1 MASLTSVAEPL
12 LPAVPGY
19 QLVDEIGRGGM
30 GVVYRARDLR
40 LNREVAIKSL
50 NPKYAADSAVATRF
64 QAEAQLTGQL
74 QHPGIPAVHELG
86 TLPDNRPFLA
96 MKLVKGR
103 TLQELLKERDDLP
116 SPSGRGAGGE
126 GAERGRFIAIFE
138 QICHAVGYVHAHH
151 VIHRDL
157 KPSNVMVGAFGE
169 VQVMDWGLAKVIDPN
184 RKTERPA
191 EEEDDPEATAAF
203 VTAID
208 TPERGGSATRTGSVL
223 GTPAYMAP
231 EQAAGQIRRLD
242 ARSDVFGLGAILCQ
256 ILTGHPPYEGTDD
269 NERRVKA
276 VRGELGEAFA
286 RLEACGAEPELVAL
300 CKRCLAF
307 RQEDRPRDGNAVA
320 AEVAAIRQAAEE
332 RARRAELERTRAEV
346 AAAEQAKRRRLVQWA
361 GGLIAAVLLLG
372 LGISLWQM
380 NRAITAEAA
389 AREERDAK
397 AKALEAETIA
407 RQRAMTALRTLTDD
421 IVENQM
427 ARAETLTE
435 ENKAFLKKIIEHFEG
450 FAAITANDAESR
462 AIRAEGHAR
471 VGLMRYRLGDLKE
484 AEAAY
489 TAALDIHK
497 QLADEFPTRPEFR
510 QALAR
515 SHNNLG
521 VLLADTGRLKEA
533 EAAYTAARDIQKQLA
548 DEFPTRPDFRQELAQ
563 SHNNLGVLLRA
574 TGRLKEAEA
583 AYRDALD
590 LRKQLAAEFP
600 TRPDFRQELAQSHNN
615 LGVLLDATGR
625 LKEAEAAY
633 TAALDIRKQL
643 AAEFPTRPEFR
654 QELAI
659 SHNNL
664 GVLLRATGR
673 LKEAEAAYRDAL
685 DLRKQLVDEFPTRP
699 DFRQELA
706 ISHNNLGN
714 LLRETGRLKEAEAA
728 YTAARDIQKQ
738 LAAEFPT
745 RPDFRQE
752 LAQSHNNLGVLLDA
766 TGRLKEAEAAYT
778 AALDI
783 RKQLAAEFPTN
794 LDLRNELA
802 GTCVNLA
809 LLCNQRREF
818 KAAKQHLAEGEPH
831 HQAALEANSRNPT
844 YRQFYRNH
852 LWALTEAHAGL
863 GEQADA
869 LKAAQRVRDL
879 GWDPPKNAY
888 DAACGLALCIPIVA
902 KDEQLDADKRK
913 AAVQFYGDQ
922 AMKLLR
928 EAVEKGFKNVEHMK
942 KDTDL
947 DPLRE
952 REDFQKLLAEL
963 PQPAARL
970 LDMVH
975 DVGAGLKLSGQLNRN
990 TGTLIY
996 QVRLEKDV
1004 EYVIGLTSPDPK
1016 ALDPY
1021 LLVSDDKNKQLAED
1035 ADSGGNQNARLVFRA
1050 PADGVYRLH
1059 ATSYNQGQG
1068 DFTLTVRRKE

>member
-643 AAEFPTRPEFR
+643 AAEFPT
-654 QELAI
+654 
-659 SHNNL
+659 
-664 GVLLRATGR
+664 
-673 LKEAEAAYRDAL
+673 
-685 DLRKQLVDEFPTRP
+685 
-699 DFRQELA
+699 
-706 ISHNNLGN
+706 
-714 LLRETGRLKEAEAA
+714 
-728 YTAARDIQKQ
+728 
-738 LAAEFPT
+738 
-745 RPDFRQE
+745 
-752 LAQSHNNLGVLLDA
+752 
-766 TGRLKEAEAAYT
+766 
-778 AALDI
+778 
-783 RKQLAAEFPTN
+783 N

-1004 EYVIGLTSPDPK
+1004 EYVIDLTSPDPK

>member
-590 LRKQLAAEFP
+590 LRKQL
-600 TRPDFRQELAQSHNN
+600 
-615 LGVLLDATGR
+615 
-625 LKEAEAAY
+625 
-633 TAALDIRKQL
+633 
-643 AAEFPTRPEFR
+643 
-654 QELAI
+654 
-659 SHNNL
+659 
-664 GVLLRATGR
+664 
-673 LKEAEAAYRDAL
+673 
-685 DLRKQLVDEFPTRP
+685 VDEFPTRP

-1004 EYVIGLTSPDPK
+1004 EYVIDLTSPDPK